1 MEANGSC
8 PYHPRATPRKVIGKT
23 RHIMTSEVLY
33 KAIYAL
39 NATTCSTGSESPSY
53 ASNVGRQ
60 KICGTGVHQT
70 PGRAAQRGMFESCRD
85 LRWVV
90 DKLALGELRLGSLNR
105 CQCRPGVREDGFPS
119 PNKGSRGGGCRAP
132 LEVICVAGGIFP
144 EIVER

>member
-90 DKLALGELRLGSLNR
+90 DKLALGELRYVGDNCLEHSRYGLDLVGK
-105 CQCRPGVREDGFPS
+105 PL
-119 PNKGSRGGGCRAP
+119 KGLWSYHRD
-132 LEVICVAGGIFP
+132 LETKW
-144 EIVER
+144 RRS